1 MLGVKY
7 FVNLTKIKSLT
18 KPLTEDF
25 MNNLDYGIIGNCQS
39 AALVSKTGS
48 IDWSCLPVF
57 DSSSVFAKILDDE
70 IGGSFSLD
78 VSDQYTISQ
87 EYLNNTCILITT
99 FSSEEGVFELHDFMP
114 RYHKTNGSYHHP
126 PEIIRYVKLISG
138 NPVFKTN
145 YNPKLEYALDETI
158 THIKEDFIV
167 SLTDKDSYDTLF
179 LYTNLDKQD
188 VIDGKEIMLTED
200 AYFLTSYNEKIF
212 KTNINSIETELERTK
227 VYWFDWISRTPK
239 YKKYNNEICRSAM
252 TLKLLSYDKTGAVL
266 AAATTSLPETIG
278 EVRNWDYRFCWI
290 RDASMVIKVVS
301 QLGHKKIAQR
311 YLKFIIG
318 LIPEKDEQLQIM
330 YGINNE
336 KILTEKTLSHL
347 KGYKNSA
354 PVRVGNAAY
363 SQQQNDI
370 YGILMDVIHQQ
381 ITNFTIDIDNGEE
394 LWTIT
399 KGIVWV
405 VNKHWREADKGI
417 WEFREED
424 RHFTF
429 SKVLCW
435 VAIDRAIKV
444 AELFSKDY
452 KASKW
457 RKIEQEIKNDIHK
470 NAWNEEVQAF
480 TQSYG
485 SSEMDASVL
494 LMESY
499 GFIEAKD
506 PKFISTVEAIGKELN
521 NDGLLYRYKNKDDFG
536 LPSSSFTICTFWYI
550 NSLSK
555 IGKKEEA
562 TAQFEELLSY
572 SNHLGLFSEDI
583 DFETKRLL
591 GNFPQAYS
599 HLALIETAL
608 NLTQLEDQESIIDG
622 LS

>member
-1 MLGVKY
+1 
-7 FVNLTKIKSLT
+7 
-18 KPLTEDF
+18 

-39 AALVSKTGS
+39 AALISKTGS

-57 DSSSVFAKILDDE
+57 DSPSVFAKILDDE
-70 IGGSFSLD
+70 IGGSFSLE
-78 VSDQYTISQ
+78 VSDQYVVTQ
-87 EYLNNTCILITT
+87 EYLKNTCILITT
-99 FSSEEGVFELHDFMP
+99 FTSEEGVFELHDFMP
-114 RYHKTNGSYHHP
+114 RYHKANGSYHHP
-126 PEIIRYVKLISG
+126 PEIIRYVKLLSG

-158 THIKEDFIV
+158 THIKNDFIV

-179 LYTNLDKQD
+179 LYTNLDQQD
-188 VIDGKEIMLTED
+188 VIDGVEITLKAD

-212 KTNINSIETELERTK
+212 KTSLNTIQTELERTK
-227 VYWFDWISRTPK
+227 VYWYNWISRTPK
-239 YKKYNNEICRSAM
+239 YKKYNKEICRSAM

-266 AAATTSLPETIG
+266 AAVTTSLPETIG

-405 VNKHWREADKGI
+405 VNKHWKEADKGI

-457 RKIEQEIKNDIHK
+457 REIEQEIKNDIHK
-470 NAWNEEVQAF
+470 NAWNEDVQAF

-499 GFIEAKD
+499 GFIDAKD
-506 PKFISTVEAIGKELN
+506 SRFISTVEAIGKELN

-555 IGKKEEA
+555 IGRKEEA
-562 TAQFEELLSY
+562 TAQFEQLLSY

-583 DFETKRLL
+583 DFKTKRLL

-608 NLTQLEDQESIIDG
+608 NLTNLEDQEKIIG
-622 LS
+622 ELK